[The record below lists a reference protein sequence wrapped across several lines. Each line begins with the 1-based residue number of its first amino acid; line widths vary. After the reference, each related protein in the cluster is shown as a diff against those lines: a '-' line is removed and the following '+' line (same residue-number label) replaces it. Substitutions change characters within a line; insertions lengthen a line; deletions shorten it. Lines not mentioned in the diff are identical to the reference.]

1 MIVRAEHAQIR
12 DYQTMINTV
21 INMLSLHSNQ
31 WYKSLLSSENIHLQ
45 ICQIVT
51 LNEIICFSFRFW
63 RWIIS
68 RIQSIFKKKML
79 FNMLHRVRNAPHP
92 HLRVSSGRRSWRPVP
107 PWTLRLW
114 AALPAGQAGP
124 PGSLC
129 SHRRHGCSPI
139 SSPSSSLSPCVRKE
153 ASFRCCWGHFVVAGR
168 RKRATF
174 NDEPSCDVCCFVEV
188 WVLD

>member
-1 MIVRAEHAQIR
+1 MKLYVLVLDSGDELFHVFRA
-12 DYQTMINTV
+12 
-21 INMLSLHSNQ
+21 
-31 WYKSLLSSENIHLQ
+31 
-45 ICQIVT
+45 
-51 LNEIICFSFRFW
+51 
-63 RWIIS
+63 
-68 RIQSIFKKKML
+68 FKKKML

-92 HLRVSSGRRSWRPVP
+92 HLLVSSGRRSWRPVP

-139 SSPSSSLSPCVRKE
+139 SSPSSSPSPCVRKE

-168 RKRATF
+168 WKRTTF
-174 NDEPSCDVCCFVEV
+174 NDEPSCDVCCFVEI
-188 WVLD
+188 WVLDKTLNLESKFNDLKLTCMLF